1 MKNLKTLINKFD
13 KAKILVV
20 GDLILDEYIWGS
32 VERISPEAPVPVVWA
47 KERTYVPGGASN
59 VASNIS
65 SLDGRVCLVGV
76 MGNDRNSEILFSELK
91 KRKID
96 TKGIFVEPQ
105 RYTTVKTRIIAGH
118 QQVVRVDWEHTNPLS
133 EVMNNRIVK
142 FISQNIADFDAIIV
156 EDYGKGVININLL
169 AELVKLAHRRKK
181 IITVDPKEEHFQYYR
196 GVTAITPNRREL
208 ENAIRNLRIKDTSNK
223 FKFHN
228 DRLFT
233 DGDIDQAARQILK
246 YLDLESI
253 LVTLGEQGMKLYQE
267 KGTVTHIPTVAQEVF
282 DVSGAGDT
290 VIGTFTLGLCSGAG
304 KLEAAHLANFAAG
317 IVVGKV
323 GTAVISRAELLNRV
337 MCLPACRA
345 GRSARPAGR
354 SARPAGG
361 SARPAGGS
369 AGR

>member
-20 GDLILDEYIWGS
+20 GDLILDEYIWGT

-47 KERTYVPGGASN
+47 NKRTYAPGGSSN

-65 SLDGRVCLVGV
+65 SLGGKVCLAGIT
-76 MGNDRNSEILFSELK
+76 GNDKNSEILFSELK

-96 TKGIFVEPQ
+96 TQGILIEPK

-118 QQVVRVDWEHTNPLS
+118 QQVVRVDWEHTDPLS
-133 EVMNNRIVK
+133 KDLNSRIVK
-142 FISQNIADFDAIIV
+142 FISQKIADFDAVIV

-169 AELVKLAHRRKK
+169 AELVKLAQQRKK

-223 FKFHN
+223 FKFNN
-228 DRLFT
+228 DRLFS
-233 DGDIDQAARQILK
+233 DSDIDQAARQILK
-246 YLDLESI
+246 YLELESI
-253 LVTLGEQGMKLYQE
+253 LVTLGEQGMKLFE
-267 KGTVTHIPTVAQEVF
+267 KKGAMTHIPTVAQEVF

-290 VIGTFTLGLCSGAG
+290 VIGTFTLGLCSGAS
-304 KLEAAHLANFAAG
+304 KLVAAHLANFAAG

-323 GTAVISRAELLNRV
+323 GTAVITKKELIERLE
-337 MCLPACRA
+337 
-345 GRSARPAGR
+345 
-354 SARPAGG
+354 
-361 SARPAGGS
+361 
-369 AGR
+369 